1 MVVASE
7 TKKYNQSNALY
18 IIFQKTSLIF
28 FVSSIIFIFFW
39 GGGGNLQLK
48 HCLIVNSHAIHTMHA
63 NIIQVT

>member
-28 FVSSIIFIFFW
+28 FVSSIIFIFL